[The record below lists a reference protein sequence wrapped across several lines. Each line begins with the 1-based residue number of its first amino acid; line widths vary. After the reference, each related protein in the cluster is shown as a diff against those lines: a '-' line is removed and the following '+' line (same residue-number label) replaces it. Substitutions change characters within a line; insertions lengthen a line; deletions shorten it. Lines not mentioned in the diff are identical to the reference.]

1 MWILPKTHQ
10 LSSHFALDMVASK
23 EDLTLQELNI
33 ESSLMWRSKPS
44 PVQTWLRR
52 WKRISWLQHL
62 SGRILKPSQHKSFE
76 TRLTSSLAATHVSH
90 FQRQES
96 ELERMTLDTSGLTSG
111 DTSNQS
117 DLFGA
122 SLRTSRDTSVSDS
135 EKSLKTWKALVTQRR
150 GEYLARLKS
159 ARLTSESESTSWG
172 TPTATDANPIRG
184 GELYQT
190 KSGTVRAKNKDG
202 TTSQRG
208 LIEQVMFPTPTAAQG
223 GGERSGD
230 RKGTGNLNYMAR
242 KNWPTPTAR
251 DHKGGY
257 KGGRIRNGKVSRDT
271 LDVAVQHTDNKSQSA
286 GSLNPTWVEWLM
298 GVPTGLTDLGSWGTE

>member
-10 LSSHFALDMVASK
+10 LFSPFALDMVASK

-96 ELERMTLDTSGLTSG
+96 ELERMTPDTSGPTSG
-111 DTSNQS
+111 NTSNQL

-122 SLRTSRDTSVSDS
+122 SLRTSMDTSVSDS

-159 ARLTSESESTSWG
+159 ARLTRESESTSWP
-172 TPTATDANPIRG
+172 TPTVQDSNKATKKMRDDHQNNLTAVVFD
-184 GELYQT
+184 Q
-190 KSGTVRAKNKDG
+190 
-202 TTSQRG
+202 
-208 LIEQVMFPTPTAAQG
+208 EQFPTPTAAQG
-223 GGERSGD
+223 GGDRTGA
-230 RKGTGNLNYMAR
+230 RKGTGSLNYTVRKAHSQKTFSDIAR
-242 KNWPTPTAR
+242 
-251 DHKGGY
+251 
-257 KGGRIRNGKVSRDT
+257 
-271 LDVAVQHTDNKSQSA
+271 
-286 GSLNPTWVEWLM
+286 GSLNPAWVEWLM
-298 GVPTGLTDLGSWGTE
+298 GVPTGWTDLGSWETA